1 MPTKLLLSTSKAQ
14 PSLHFRGFLSSALL
28 ASTLFAMAHT
38 AHASIFDGPEASTP
52 PKASVEP
59 ELPGLKPAS
68 ALSNYKL
75 GAGDVVTIRVFG
87 EDELSRERVK
97 LTDAGTLQYPVL
109 GEIVIKDLTTGD
121 LQRLITTGLKGRYL
135 VNPRVAVFIDE
146 YRPYY
151 INGMIASA
159 GGYPFQPGLTV
170 LKAIALAGGF
180 KERASKE
187 KIFVIR
193 AEDPRQAQQKVTLN
207 TLIFP
212 GDIIT
217 VQDSFF

>member
-1 MPTKLLLSTSKAQ
+1 MPTKLLLSTSKIQ
-14 PSLHFRGFLSSALL
+14 GNLHFRGFLSFMLL
-28 ASTLFAMAHT
+28 ALIFLIT
-38 AHASIFDGPEASTP
+38 AAAAQASIFDIPPVPTP
-52 PKASVEP
+52 VPSAEP
-59 ELPGLKPAS
+59 ELPGLKPVS
-68 ALSNYKL
+68 VLSNYKL

-151 INGMIASA
+151 INGMIANA

-193 AEDPRQAQQKVTLN
+193 AEDPKQIQQKVELN

>member
-1 MPTKLLLSTSKAQ
+1 MPTKPLLSTSKDKMF
-14 PSLHFRGFLSSALL
+14 FRGFLSCALL
-28 ASTLFAMAHT
+28 TSMLLGANHRAN
-38 AHASIFDGPEASTP
+38 ASIFDSPEPSPPPASTE
-52 PKASVEP
+52 V

-75 GAGDVVTIRVFG
+75 GAGDIVTIRVFG

-109 GEIVIKDLTTGD
+109 GEIVIKDMTTGD
-121 LQRLITTGLKGRYL
+121 LQRLITAGLKGRYL

-193 AEDPRQAQQKVTLN
+193 ANDPSQVQQKVGLN

>member
-1 MPTKLLLSTSKAQ
+1 MPTKSLLSTSKVQAT
-14 PSLHFRGFLSSALL
+14 LHFRGFLSSALL
-28 ASTLFAMAHT
+28 ATTLLATAHT
-38 AHASIFDGPEASTP
+38 HASIFDAPEASSPT
-52 PKASVEP
+52 SSTEQ
-59 ELPGLKPAS
+59 ELPGLKPIS
-68 ALSNYKL
+68 SLSNYKL
-75 GAGDVVTIRVFG
+75 GAGDVVSIRVFG

-109 GEIVIKDLTTGD
+109 GEIVIKGMTTGD

-135 VNPRVAVFIDE
+135 VNPRVAVLIDE

-151 INGMIASA
+151 INGMISSA

-180 KERASKE
+180 KERASKD
-187 KIFVIR
+187 KIYVIR
-193 AEDPRQAQQKVTLN
+193 ADDPSQTQQKVGLN
-207 TLIFP
+207 TLIHP

>member
-1 MPTKLLLSTSKAQ
+1 MLLT
-14 PSLHFRGFLSSALL
+14 
-28 ASTLFAMAHT
+28 TNVN
-38 AHASIFDGPEASTP
+38 ASIFDTP
-52 PKASVEP
+52 QASVAQ
-59 ELPGLKPAS
+59 ELPSLKPAS
-68 ALSNYKL
+68 TLSNYKL
-75 GAGDVVTIRVFG
+75 GAGDIVTIRVFG

-109 GEIVIKDLTTGD
+109 GEIVIKDMTTGD

-135 VNPRVAVFIDE
+135 VNPHVAVFIEE

-151 INGMIASA
+151 INGMITSA

-193 AEDPRQAQQKVTLN
+193 ADDPSQAQQKVDLN
-207 TLIFP
+207 TLIYP